1 MMKLYYSV
9 NVCEIN
15 ILFIGWCHTGKPFT
29 SFPNIIL
36 VQKCQ
41 FSTNLKKW
49 SKHQSG
55 QTQSNSSNG
64 LWGHKETVF
73 ISQKKKKIEAESKIQ
88 DFG

>member
-15 ILFIGWCHTGKPFT
+15 ILFIGWCYTGKPFT
-29 SFPNIIL
+29 SFTNIIL
-36 VQKCQ
+36 QKCQ
-41 FSTNLKKW
+41 FSTNFKKC
-49 SKHQSG
+49 SNHQSG
-55 QTQSNSSNG
+55 QTLSNSSSG

-73 ISQKKKKIEAESKIQ
+73 ILQKKKKIETESKIQ